1 MDLIVV
7 PARKNSSRLKNKN
20 ILKIKKKTLIEYTLN
35 FVRKLR
41 FKNIVISTD
50 SVIIKNIAKK
60 KNFNIDYNRPSSLS
74 KNTTNMA
81 DTVLHAVNWYE
92 KKNNVKVENIILFQP
107 TSPLRSK
114 KNVYKAI
121 NLFKSKKILSLT
133 SITKININKKN
144 FFLKKKNK
152 ISIIKHAN
160 DFFKIDGNVYI
171 IKKKILKKFKRFTI
185 LGKTYFHNSNQK
197 YTIDIDY
204 IEDFNLAK
212 FLIEKNIIKI

>member
-60 KNFNIDYNRPSSLS
+60 KNFNTDYNRPSSLS

-133 SITKININKKN
+133 SITKININNKN